1 MIKLNL
7 VSPEQ
12 KKYLHY
18 EFIYLSL
25 RGVITM
31 ILIFTIIVSAMF
43 ISARLML
50 EDHYASLLAQTT
62 LVNQR
67 SFGIDNEI
75 TQINESLKNISE
87 IQRGFVK
94 WSNLVIDFTRAVP
107 SGVSISSL
115 SLDKNL
121 QSLSLNGTATTRDN
135 FLKFQENLKK
145 LTYLN
150 EVNNPIINLLLREN
164 LDFQFTAQINL
175 NKLP

>member
-12 KKYLHY
+12 KKYLHF

-25 RGVITM
+25 RGVISLV
-31 ILIFTIIVSAMF
+31 LIFSLIVSAMF

-50 EDHYASLLAQTT
+50 EDHYGTLIAETT

-67 SFGIDNEI
+67 NFGIDNEI

-87 IQRGFVK
+87 IQRDFVK
-94 WSNLVIDFTRAVP
+94 WSDLFVDFTTSVP

-121 QSLSLNGTATTRDN
+121 QSLNLNGTAKNRDD
-135 FLKFQENLKK
+135 FLKLQENLKK
-145 LTYLN
+145 LAYLSD
-150 EVNNPIINLLLREN
+150 VNSPITNLLLREN
-164 LDFQFTAQINL
+164 LEFQFTAKINIS
-175 NKLP
+175 KLP